1 MRLKIFC
8 STLLLLMLNV
18 AVVCAQIVNNC
29 NDGTDPDLS
38 CPLDTWV
45 FFLAGA
51 MVIFAT
57 ARLYRKQK
65 S

>member
-18 AVVCAQIVNNC
+18 AVVCAQITNNC
-29 NDGTDPDLS
+29 DGTDPDLS

-45 FFLAGA
+45 FFLAG
-51 MVIFAT
+51 VTIIFAT